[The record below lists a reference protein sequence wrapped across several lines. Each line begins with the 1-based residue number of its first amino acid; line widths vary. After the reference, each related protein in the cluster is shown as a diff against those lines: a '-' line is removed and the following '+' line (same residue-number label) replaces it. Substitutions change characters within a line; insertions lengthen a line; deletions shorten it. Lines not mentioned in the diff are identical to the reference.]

1 MLTLLQNNDFI
12 LFSKSHS
19 IYASECYTPLSRT
32 CPDSQYNLHGNFSH
46 FRADAVCAGEYLQ
59 ALIGCRLVS
68 TPLLGQSSL
77 SPPCKPAEFRCW
89 VEPVLCSGP
98 SSEEMCETL
107 LLLEH
112 KCCLLLYV
120 QTLGILIGLM
130 LRLEGKC

>member
-1 MLTLLQNNDFI
+1 MI
-12 LFSKSHS
+12 LFYFQKVTVFMHQNV
-19 IYASECYTPLSRT
+19 TPLSRT

-46 FRADAVCAGEYLQ
+46 FRADAVCAGEYFQ

-107 LLLEH
+107 LLL
-112 KCCLLLYV
+112 
-120 QTLGILIGLM
+120 
-130 LRLEGKC
+130 